1 MEEDCILELGRRW
14 SRKAFELPLRHL
26 GGGGDGYSNMEL
38 KGEIGVEVIVAMI
51 IVQMLFISHD
61 GTD

>member
-1 MEEDCILELGRRW
+1 MFLGW
-14 SRKAFELPLRHL
+14 GVIKNSHSAFELPLRHR
-26 GGGGDGYSNMEL
+26 GGGGDGYSNIEH

-51 IVQMLFISHD
+51 IVQMVFISHD

>member
-1 MEEDCILELGRRW
+1 MDI
-14 SRKAFELPLRHL
+14 
-26 GGGGDGYSNMEL
+26 GYSNMEL

-51 IVQMLFISHD
+51 IVQMLFIRHD